1 MENTFKE
8 RLKKMSQK
16 PENKNNRKIVKRT
29 GITLLQSLLA
39 IGALTG
45 CTNSTESINWN
56 VNEAESLVEKTV
68 DKSKS
73 VKDTFE
79 DLIEDYDE
87 QIENAEEAYEFVESG
102 QWILTEEEKYQ
113 IDVASINAEFDKKK
127 AKYEKALLDART
139 DINNDKDLSADKRRE
154 KIKEKEEEAKSNIA
168 EAEKNRDEKLA
179 TAKKEI
185 DDARANEQNILQ
197 NIENSKNKLEEIQ
210 SSLKDTYQGL
220 LTNYTQIGEATNNK
234 SISKTDE
241 ALGYFQEID
250 EAVK

>member
-1 MENTFKE
+1 MENPFKE
-8 RLKKMSQK
+8 RLKKMAQK
-16 PENKNNRKIVKRT
+16 PENKNNSKVVKRT

-45 CTNSTESINWN
+45 CTNSTESLNWN
-56 VNEAESLVEKTV
+56 VNDAKSVVEKSLN
-68 DKSKS
+68 KSES
-73 VKDTFE
+73 AKDTFK

-87 QIENAEEAYEFVESG
+87 QIANAEEAYEWVESG
-102 QWILTEEEKYQ
+102 NWLSTVEENYQ
-113 IDVASINAEFDKKK
+113 VNVASINADFDKKK
-127 AKYEKALLDART
+127 AEYEKALIKAKT
-139 DINNDKDLSADKRRE
+139 DINNAKDLSADDKNE
-154 KIKEKEEEAKSNIA
+154 KIQQEEAKVASNIA

-185 DDARANEQNILQ
+185 DDAKANEQDLLQ

-210 SSLKDTYQGL
+210 SSLKDTYQAL
-220 LTNYTQIGEATNNK
+220 LDNYTQIGEATNNQ

-241 ALGYFQEID
+241 ALGYFQAID